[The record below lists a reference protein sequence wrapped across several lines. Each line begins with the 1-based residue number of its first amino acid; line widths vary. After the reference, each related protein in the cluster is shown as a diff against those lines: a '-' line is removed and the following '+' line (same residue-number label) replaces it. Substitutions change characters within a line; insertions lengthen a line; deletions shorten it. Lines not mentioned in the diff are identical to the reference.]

1 MKDKGRRDYTL
12 NPTSRGPTNRV
23 QFNLLCQFL
32 SAHSRGIITLILG
45 DDRSAIISLLWASCL
60 EVPKP
65 DLDPQFGTRNRFT
78 TRDSDCSPV
87 AHHFLEVA

>member
-1 MKDKGRRDYTL
+1 LARLCGFLIEAPCPAIFGFNVRD
-12 NPTSRGPTNRV
+12 
-23 QFNLLCQFL
+23 LLCQFL

>member
-1 MKDKGRRDYTL
+1 LARLCGFLIEAPYRAIFGFNVRD
-12 NPTSRGPTNRV
+12 PR
-23 QFNLLCQFL
+23 FQFL
-32 SAHSRGIITLILG
+32 SAHSREIITLSLG
-45 DDRSAIISLLWASCL
+45 DDRGATTSLLWASCL

-65 DLDPQFGTRNRFT
+65 DLDAQFGTCNRFT